1 MWVILLVPSEEAPYK
16 QCHLLIGQDIPEP
29 ISCHDNHIILLQC
42 QLVYIQH
49 SHLQVKPKN
58 PPVFPSQ
65 LLPGSFSAFLGRWK
79 LGWATLLCHLWDGEQ
94 EGLELDVGVQ
104 DSKLMVSQPSGDSQ
118 RSQ

>member
-1 MWVILLVPSEEAPYK
+1 MWVLSVPSEEAPHK

-29 ISCHDNHIILLQC
+29 VSCHDNHIILLQC

-65 LLPGSFSAFLGRWK
+65 LLPGSGQLEAGVS
-79 LGWATLLCHLWDGEQ
+79 LLCHLRDGEQ

-118 RSQ
+118 CSQ